1 MEKLI
6 TGFSDLAWGTPLL
19 VLLLGGGLFFLVYSR
34 MLPFRYFRHA
44 VAILLGRYDNPNEPG
59 QINHYQALSTALA
72 ATVGMGNISGV
83 ALAIT
88 MGGPGAIFWMWVSA
102 LLGVATKYFTCTLA
116 VLFRG
121 KDDKGELQGGPMYF
135 ITEGLGRKWLPLAIF
150 FSLLGMIGVL
160 PMFQVNQLTQ
170 IIRDVVLV
178 PHGVSAGFTTNLV
191 TGVGAALTVG
201 IVIFGGIRRIGKVTG
216 RMVPVMV
223 ALYVLSVLFIIFSN
237 TDRIIPS
244 FALIFRDAFTA
255 QSVLGGS
262 LGALVVTGVR
272 RAAFS
277 NEAGI
282 GTAPMAHG
290 AAKTKEPVRE
300 GLVAMLG
307 PVVDTII
314 VCSMTAL
321 ALIITGVWN
330 VGESDGITLTAE
342 AFEKALPGFGAL
354 LLTICVTIF
363 ALSTMFS
370 FPYYGTKCFSFLFG
384 TRYSFLYKWFY
395 VLTIPL
401 GAIATLHTVVGIF
414 DGAYALMAF
423 PTMISALLL
432 SPRVLRASKDYF
444 NRLKNEPAVEKRI
457 IR

>member
-1 MEKLI
+1 
-6 TGFSDLAWGTPLL
+6 
-19 VLLLGGGLFFLVYSR
+19 
-34 MLPFRYFRHA
+34 
-44 VAILLGRYDNPNEPG
+44 
-59 QINHYQALSTALA
+59 
-72 ATVGMGNISGV
+72 
-83 ALAIT
+83 
-88 MGGPGAIFWMWVSA
+88 
-102 LLGVATKYFTCTLA
+102 
-116 VLFRG
+116 
-121 KDDKGELQGGPMYF
+121 
-135 ITEGLGRKWLPLAIF
+135 
-150 FSLLGMIGVL
+150 
-160 PMFQVNQLTQ
+160 
-170 IIRDVVLV
+170 
-178 PHGVSAGFTTNLV
+178 
-191 TGVGAALTVG
+191 
-201 IVIFGGIRRIGKVTG
+201 
-216 RMVPVMV
+216 MV